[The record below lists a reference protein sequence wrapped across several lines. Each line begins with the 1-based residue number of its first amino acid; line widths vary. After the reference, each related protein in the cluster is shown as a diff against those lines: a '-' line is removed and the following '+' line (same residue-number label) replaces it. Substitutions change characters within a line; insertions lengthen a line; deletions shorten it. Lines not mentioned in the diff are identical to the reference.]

1 MCPFND
7 YLLNYHE
14 IDGGNNVVC
23 RVVGMGNVNLKLHDV
38 TIRKLKEVRHVP
50 ELKLHDA
57 WPNRFSIKLKYG
69 ELRFTNGDRII
80 MNGYERNGFY
90 ILDR

>member
-50 ELKLHDA
+50 ELKRHL
-57 WPNRFSIKLKYG
+57 FSLW
-69 ELRFTNGDRII
+69 
-80 MNGYERNGFY
+80 M
-90 ILDR
+90 LDQISLVLSLNMVS